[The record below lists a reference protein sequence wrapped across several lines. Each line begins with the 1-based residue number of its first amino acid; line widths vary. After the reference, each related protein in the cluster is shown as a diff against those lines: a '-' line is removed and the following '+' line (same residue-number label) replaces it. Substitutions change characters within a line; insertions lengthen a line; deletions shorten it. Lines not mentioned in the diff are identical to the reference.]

1 MLALVILSSLISI
14 LTLAIRLINKIA
26 PDKSEIPSSYL
37 GAPKVLAPQKRK
49 LTPPPW
55 LPWLLILLATIG
67 AALTYWPQLLENP
80 KTGQSRSGLLWVD
93 STFSAHIARA
103 EHDFSAHDMAVE
115 LSNLGI
121 SFFGLPNNNASS
133 NTDIQLIKL
142 SNTAAIEEFIGQEIS
157 LKPSPFSRPINLP
170 QVTKA
175 LDSEPQLSGA
185 KGTLIVISDS
195 QRETLQQFVPLKSLF
210 SDAKLFGAG
219 LASSLLGT
227 RAEIIPADLPQLW
240 NADYNKNADTDF
252 INFDADEINI
262 PLHAR
267 PGIMSENFIFK
278 NETKWSLLS
287 PARTAGNYNFPLLTG
302 CAAQLSGPLELDGF
316 ADLRAFA
323 QFFGVPLRLTHCTER
338 SGETAIS
345 KGDLDKENL
354 KMQQTDPWKYR
365 PRTVWVIQT
374 NDEILGNLLE
384 RNSLWFPKGFMEGL
398 DSIVYVAGH
407 DYGSSEPDEKRI
419 EQRPIQLDEDGLP
432 APLWLLPPPG
442 NKPFYETTLA
452 GDVQNRGLFQP
463 LFSAVDKTPLAYQLG
478 KLPYYY
484 LRTSVAMPNG
494 ELGRSSRWTH
504 FWLSIGNDSS
514 KLNSGKSLVESISFE
529 SPSEAQTYLEKNLS
543 FQKTNGLEILNLN
556 TSKFENSG
564 ENVFPHLGLYR
575 VKPNDVANS
584 NALTLVAIPAS
595 ERSRNTMSAEEFTAL
610 WHDSENTSLDKNLN
624 RATHSPSAAQL
635 SWIGSTLAAA
645 ALCLLWGR
653 DFSKNKIGL
662 LIILFCFIVPTQS
675 QAQLHTLSQAQLHAL
690 SQAQLKNNSRAPRPM
705 RQNFRQGSFSQPN
718 VPPENTTIPF
728 RVAWCDANIS
738 TSIARRYSELRDTLA
753 NRGTIEMPQ
762 QLIAGACQPGMADI
776 WWTNDA
782 AALDSTRL
790 SEHLSSGGI
799 FILEGQNSTEIP
811 QRLRAVE
818 DSSVGLI
825 WEVPRKKGL
834 LYRSFYLLQSFDGC
848 PTDRTQLL
856 TLRKKAGAHSPM
868 GLVTS
873 ARFLTEGGDCFAT
886 DNDYRTRSFVNLMYS
901 ILATDYKED
910 QMQLPEILNRVRNLG
925 LEP

>member
-1 MLALVILSSLISI
+1 MLALVILSSLISLI
-14 LTLAIRLINKIA
+14 TLGIRLINKIA
-26 PDKSEIPSSYL
+26 PEKNEIPSSYL

-55 LPWLLILLATIG
+55 LPWLCILLASIG

-80 KTGQSRSGLLWVD
+80 KTGQSRSGLLWID
-93 STFSAHIARA
+93 TTFSAHVARS
-103 EHDFSAHDMAVE
+103 EHEFSAHDLAVE

-121 SFFGLPNNNASS
+121 SFFGLPNNATLINS
-133 NTDIQLIKL
+133 DIQLSKL
-142 SNTAAIEEFIGQEIS
+142 ANTAAIEEFIIQEINK
-157 LKPSPFSRPINLP
+157 KPSPYSRPLNL
-170 QVTKA
+170 QSVSKA
-175 LDSEPQLSGA
+175 IDSEPLLANS

-195 QRETLQQFVPLKSLF
+195 QRETLQQFVPLKSQF

-227 RAEIIPADLPQLW
+227 RTEIIPSDLPMLW
-240 NADYNKNADTDF
+240 NADYVKNSGTDF
-252 INFDADEINI
+252 LNFDTGEISI
-262 PLHAR
+262 PQHAR
-267 PGIMSENFIFK
+267 PGIMSENFTFK
-278 NETKWSLLS
+278 NESKLSLLS

-302 CAAQLSGPLELDGF
+302 CASQLSGPLELDGF

-323 QFFGVPLRLTHCTER
+323 QFFSVPLRLTQCSER

-345 KGDLDKENL
+345 KGDLNKEHL
-354 KMQQTDPWKYR
+354 KLQQTDPWKYR

-374 NDEILGNLLE
+374 NDEILGTLLE
-384 RNSLWFPKGFMEGL
+384 RNSLWFPKGFIEGL

-407 DYGSSEPDEKRI
+407 DYSSSEPDEKRI
-419 EQRPIQLDEDGLP
+419 EQQAVQLDDDGLP

-442 NKPFYETTLA
+442 NKPFYESTLS
-452 GDVQNRGLFQP
+452 GEVQNRGLFQP
-463 LFSAVDKTPLAYQLG
+463 IFSAVDKTPLAYQLG
-478 KLPYYY
+478 KYPYYY

-504 FWLSIGNDSS
+504 FWLSIGNDSA
-514 KLNSGKSLVESISFE
+514 KLNAGKSLVETISFE
-529 SPSEAQTYLEKNLS
+529 APTDAQNYLEKNLI
-543 FQKTNGLEILNLN
+543 FQKNNDLEFLNLN
-556 TSKFENSG
+556 SYKFETPTDNG
-564 ENVFPHLGLYR
+564 FPLLGLYR
-575 VKPNDVANS
+575 AKSSDSEIS
-584 NALTLVAIPAS
+584 NALTLVAIPSS
-595 ERSRNTMSAEEFTAL
+595 ERSRSTMSADEFTAL
-610 WHDSENTSLDKNLN
+610 WRDSENTSLDKNLN
-624 RATHSPSAAQL
+624 RASHSPSAAQL
-635 SWIGSTLAAA
+635 SWFGSTLAAA
-645 ALCLLWGR
+645 ALCLLWWR
-653 DFSKNKIGL
+653 DFSKSKTGL
-662 LIILFCFIVPTQS
+662 LIGLFCFIFPN
-675 QAQLHTLSQAQLHAL
+675 QL
-690 SQAQLKNNSRAPRPM
+690 QAQLKSNSSSPRPL
-705 RQNFRQGSFSQPN
+705 RQNFRQGSFSQPHL
-718 VPPENTTIPF
+718 PPENTTIPF
-728 RVAWCDANIS
+728 RVAWCDATINPAV
-738 TSIARRYSELRDTLA
+738 ARRYTELRDTLA
-753 NRGTIEMPQ
+753 SRGTIEMPL
-762 QLIAGACQPGMADI
+762 QLTPGACQPGMADI

-799 FILEGQNSTEIP
+799 FILEGQNSSEIP
-811 QRLRAVE
+811 QRLRTVE

-825 WEVPRKKGL
+825 WEIPRKKGL